1 MQPDRRSAPRGE
13 VGELRKAGNL
23 VLVGGLRV
31 RRQTDGISSK
41 VKFAPDS
48 PQEGDG
54 FEPSVPG
61 RKATASRRT
70 FVTAM
75 TVPERASLLSSESP
89 AILLQVIAATE

>member
-1 MQPDRRSAPRGE
+1 M
-13 VGELRKAGNL
+13 
-23 VLVGGLRV
+23 
-31 RRQTDGISSK
+31 
-41 VKFAPDS
+41 DS
-48 PQEGDG
+48 PLEGDG

-75 TVPERASLLSSESP
+75 TVPEKASLLSSESQQLAIA